1 MRSTED
7 FRIHKGPYY
16 GGPWTEED
24 ITWTSVAWGACDE
37 QSESTG
43 YNLTMWGNA
52 NYGGTNWQQT
62 SAYSDRSASLGATAA
77 ARRAGSQPARMV
89 TTPSVPTTPA
99 SVAGSKTDT
108 S

>member
-62 SAYSDRSASLGATAA
+62 SAPCG
-77 ARRAGSQPARMV
+77 GGGGPN
-89 TTPSVPTTPA
+89 
-99 SVAGSKTDT
+99 
-108 S
+108 